1 MVGDIEASGEQQR
14 TTMQRDKIFF
24 GWYTVLATAIISAWS
39 WGSWG
44 YGFGAYYKPLQDEFN
59 WTRAEISAAYSLN
72 KLEGGL
78 EGPWGGVITDKYGP
92 RIVAICGLVL
102 AGTGLCLMYFM
113 DSLLQ
118 YILIWGLIV
127 SLGFNLG
134 TLDPLE
140 KALSDWFVRK
150 RGKAIGLGRVG
161 LALGGAFG
169 PPLMTYLLFTFGWR
183 TAFLIAGLLTW
194 IICIPLA
201 WFFVKPRRPEYYGLM
216 PDGAKIQSPNVT
228 SKDTNEM
235 IEAGEEYARSI
246 GEIELTLRQT
256 MKTRAFWILV
266 VYNILYSFFWASIA
280 IHQIP
285 HLTDIG
291 VDPMAAATVLGFMVL
306 MSAPG
311 RVVGG
316 WLSDKLAISNMKY
329 ILVAAY
335 SLQAIGMVVLINANS
350 LEWVYVFTVLCGFGG
365 GVAWTSR
372 ALLRARFFG
381 RKAFATVFGT
391 ITLISLPA
399 TIVSPIYVGW
409 VYDVTNSYVNAF
421 TQSLVLLIITIIL
434 FLFLKP
440 PQRTRATKVSEFL

>member
-1 MVGDIEASGEQQR
+1 
-14 TTMQRDKIFF
+14 
-24 GWYTVLATAIISAWS
+24 
-39 WGSWG
+39 
-44 YGFGAYYKPLQDEFN
+44 
-59 WTRAEISAAYSLN
+59 
-72 KLEGGL
+72 
-78 EGPWGGVITDKYGP
+78 
-92 RIVAICGLVL
+92 
-102 AGTGLCLMYFM
+102 
-113 DSLLQ
+113 
-118 YILIWGLIV
+118 
-127 SLGFNLG
+127 
-134 TLDPLE
+134 
-140 KALSDWFVRK
+140 
-150 RGKAIGLGRVG
+150 
-161 LALGGAFG
+161 
-169 PPLMTYLLFTFGWR
+169 
-183 TAFLIAGLLTW
+183 
-194 IICIPLA
+194 
-201 WFFVKPRRPEYYGLM
+201 M
-216 PDGAKIQSPNVT
+216 PDGAKIQIPNVT
-228 SKDTNEM
+228 SKDAKEM
-235 IEAGEEYARSI
+235 IEAGEKYARSI

-266 VYNILYSFFWASIA
+266 AYNILYSFFWASIA

-409 VYDVTNSYVNAF
+409 VYDVTHSYVNAF